1 MVNRKALLQAIER
14 SGLTMNEVSE
24 RMGIPVE
31 TLDLKSQSVTEFF
44 VSEIESF
51 CEICGLSTRME
62 KAYVFFYAL
71 AL

>member
-51 CEICGLSTRME
+51 CEICELSTRME
-62 KAYVFFYAL
+62 KAHIFFYAL